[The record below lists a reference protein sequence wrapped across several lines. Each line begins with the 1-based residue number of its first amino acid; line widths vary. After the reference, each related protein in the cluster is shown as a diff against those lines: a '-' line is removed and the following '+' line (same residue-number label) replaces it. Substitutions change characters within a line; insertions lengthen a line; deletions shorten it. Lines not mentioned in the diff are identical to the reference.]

1 MRLRTHNKVDRLMLT
16 LGETGFFVLPKPPP
30 KQNKWPVSSLS
41 LKPKRTLINV
51 TITHKKPK

>member
-1 MRLRTHNKVDRLMLT
+1 MLT
-16 LGETGFFVLPKPPP
+16 LGETGLFVLPKPPP

-41 LKPKRTLINV
+41 LKPKRSLNNV